1 VAIITPTR
9 ETAAAKSKPRVRAPK
24 TTPTERAL
32 NVGAHSFLVFWAA
45 MVIIPLLW
53 VFLSAFKDDSQ
64 IIRDPLSFIPNSLH
78 WSNFRRAWSK
88 GHIGDYLGNTV
99 LILAFGV
106 TLTMLLGSMAAYVL
120 ARFDFWGNRAIYYM
134 FVAGLT
140 LPVFMAAVPL
150 YTNTLDMDDTFP
162 LLGINSRVML
172 VMVYIA
178 WSLSFTIFFM
188 HAFFRTLD
196 SSVAEAALVDGASH
210 TRTFFQVMLP
220 MAKPGLISIGIFN
233 VIGQWNQ
240 WYLPTVVMNPS
251 GGETAHK
258 VLAQGLL
265 DLSLSQGYKSDWSG
279 MFAGLTLAMLP
290 VIAVYTVF
298 QRQVQA
304 GLSVSVTK

>member
-1 VAIITPTR
+1 MAVMTQTSDSVSPPARPKLRPMGPT
-9 ETAAAKSKPRVRAPK
+9 VGQ
-24 TTPTERAL
+24 RAL

-45 MVIIPLLW
+45 MVVIPLAW

-64 IIRDPLSFIPNSLH
+64 IIRDPLSFFPKSLH
-78 WSNFRRAWSK
+78 WDNFARAWSK

-106 TLTMLLGSMAAYVL
+106 TLTMLFGSMAAYVL
-120 ARFDFWGNRAIYYM
+120 ARFEFWGNRLIYYM

-150 YTNTLDMDDTFP
+150 YTNTLEMDDQFP

-172 VMVYIA
+172 VLVYIA
-178 WSLSFTIFFM
+178 WSLSFTVFFM

-220 MAKPGLISIGIFN
+220 MARPGLISIGIFN
-233 VIGQWNQ
+233 IIGQWNQ

-304 GLSVSVTK
+304 GLSVSITK